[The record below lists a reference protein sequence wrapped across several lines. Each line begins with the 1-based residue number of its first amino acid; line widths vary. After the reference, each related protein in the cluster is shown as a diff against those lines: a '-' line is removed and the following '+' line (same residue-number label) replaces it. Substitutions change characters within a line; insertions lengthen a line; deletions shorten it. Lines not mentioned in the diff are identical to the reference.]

1 MATEPAN
8 TRFFVLAL
16 GLLVGFVIGFVML
29 LARLPVDSA
38 LADFGN
44 ADTPGQTQPAE
55 GFEFYT
61 VLPEQRAAD
70 PVYTAT
76 IAPEPVAII
85 PPATRVVPGSH
96 LWSHDRLPKDGEHV
110 QVCMSR
116 GSVVVFAGS
125 LIHRGGAN
133 TSEAKRLAITPQYC
147 QPWLRQIEN
156 MVLAVPPNIAGDYS
170 QRVQELLGYSVI
182 SPGFMG
188 YVDGRNPRKLIG

>member
-1 MATEPAN
+1 VATEPAN

-85 PPATRVVPGSH
+85 PPATRVVPGSAQSFNGRALAAESYAEIPASSLGQESYFLQAGNFRAPDEAERARAAVLVLGLDAFIVTRQDVSGAVGH
-96 LWSHDRLPKDGEHV
+96 RVRIGPFFDQGRLTEVK
-110 QVCMSR
+110 
-116 GSVVVFAGS
+116 
-125 LIHRGGAN
+125 
-133 TSEAKRLAITPQYC
+133 KRLRAARINYE
-147 QPWLRQIEN
+147 I
-156 MVLAVPPNIAGDYS
+156 I
-170 QRVQELLGYSVI
+170 RVTG
-182 SPGFMG
+182 
-188 YVDGRNPRKLIG
+188 

>member
-85 PPATRVVPGSH
+85 PPATRVVPGSAQSFNGRALAAESYAEIPASSLGQESYFLQAGNFRAPDEAERARAAVLVLGLDAFIVTRQDVSGAVGH
-96 LWSHDRLPKDGEHV
+96 RVRIGPFFDQGRLTEVK
-110 QVCMSR
+110 
-116 GSVVVFAGS
+116 
-125 LIHRGGAN
+125 
-133 TSEAKRLAITPQYC
+133 KRLRAARINYE
-147 QPWLRQIEN
+147 I
-156 MVLAVPPNIAGDYS
+156 I
-170 QRVQELLGYSVI
+170 RVTG
-182 SPGFMG
+182 
-188 YVDGRNPRKLIG
+188 